1 MHTKVRFQELERQV
15 GKNMV
20 GYPVGDFLIRVKNTV
35 RANLKELDV
44 PETKLIHQVAE
55 VLKDEGYLEK
65 VESKKGILTAT
76 IKYHKKE
83 PLLIN
88 IKLVSKP
95 GLRVYAKVDDLK
107 KRKSRA
113 SMLILSTPL
122 GVLSSI
128 KAIKKG
134 VAGEVIAEVW

>member
-1 MHTKVRFQELERQV
+1 MLERQV

-20 GYPVGDFLIRVKNTV
+20 GYPLGDFLIRVKNTV
-35 RANLKELDV
+35 RANLRELSV
-44 PETKLIHQVAE
+44 PETKLIRQVAK

-65 VESKKGILTAT
+65 VESKAGILTAT
-76 IKYHKKE
+76 LKYHKKE
-83 PLLIN
+83 PLLID

-95 GLRVYAKVDDLK
+95 GLRIYAKVNDLK
-107 KRKSRA
+107 KRRTRA
-113 SMLILSTPL
+113 SMFILSTPA
-122 GVLSSI
+122 GILSSI